1 MQCEYINYITVCKIL
16 SPNNQ
21 FGCYM
26 CVCTVYWL
34 VTMARY
40 LLTARQAQGRPSP
53 SLEGRS
59 ITVTVALFHAL
70 FLIYMSALT
79 RYLSISTDRKLQ
91 ITQVQYFTAD
101 NLHRHS
107 THILPHRFWEPETSQ
122 YIWQPR
128 LPCCHSF
135 MNALKVFFVFFS
147 WSREIKNKNNHRQKK
162 QRWKKETTNGKCHW
176 SKTGQLSKTE
186 INKSQRKKERSKNKD
201 NRHTGSHW
209 TAILTIYLIVPTWK
223 FLYIIRAQA
232 YTLMLHHIQRNN
244 TFE

>member
-1 MQCEYINYITVCKIL
+1 MQCECINYITVYKIL

-59 ITVTVALFHAL
+59 ITVTVALFPAL

-91 ITQVQYFTAD
+91 ITQVQYFTAE

-107 THILPHRFWEPETSQ
+107 TQIACT
-122 YIWQPR
+122 
-128 LPCCHSF
+128 
-135 MNALKVFFVFFS
+135 
-147 WSREIKNKNNHRQKK
+147 
-162 QRWKKETTNGKCHW
+162 
-176 SKTGQLSKTE
+176 
-186 INKSQRKKERSKNKD
+186 
-201 NRHTGSHW
+201 
-209 TAILTIYLIVPTWK
+209 
-223 FLYIIRAQA
+223 QA
-232 YTLMLHHIQRNN
+232 
-244 TFE
+244 

>member
-1 MQCEYINYITVCKIL
+1 MQCECINYITVYKIL

-59 ITVTVALFHAL
+59 ITVTVALFPAL

-91 ITQVQYFTAD
+91 ITQVQYFTAE

-107 THILPHRFWEPETSQ
+107 TQTVQRIYTGLTLPPTFTHATPNTE
-122 YIWQPR
+122 I
-128 LPCCHSF
+128 
-135 MNALKVFFVFFS
+135 FFFFS
-147 WSREIKNKNNHRQKK
+147 ALVINFSIVHVSAD
-162 QRWKKETTNGKCHW
+162 G
-176 SKTGQLSKTE
+176 SQL
-186 INKSQRKKERSKNKD
+186 
-201 NRHTGSHW
+201 
-209 TAILTIYLIVPTWK
+209 P
-223 FLYIIRAQA
+223 
-232 YTLMLHHIQRNN
+232 
-244 TFE
+244 

>member
-1 MQCEYINYITVCKIL
+1 MQCECINYITVYKIL

-59 ITVTVALFHAL
+59 ITVTVALFPAL

-91 ITQVQYFTAD
+91 ITQVQYFTAE

-107 THILPHRFWEPETSQ
+107 TQIVCVENLHRPNTATYIYPRYPKYRDLFFFCTSHQ
-122 YIWQPR
+122 
-128 LPCCHSF
+128 LLHSPCVC
-135 MNALKVFFVFFS
+135 
-147 WSREIKNKNNHRQKK
+147 
-162 QRWKKETTNGKCHW
+162 
-176 SKTGQLSKTE
+176 
-186 INKSQRKKERSKNKD
+186 
-201 NRHTGSHW
+201 
-209 TAILTIYLIVPTWK
+209 
-223 FLYIIRAQA
+223 
-232 YTLMLHHIQRNN
+232 
-244 TFE
+244 